1 MKSIFALLI
10 VLSIHSSLASS
21 NVDGYNCRGEESITA
36 SEIESYFQ
44 SLESPI
50 LPESSYG
57 ELTFYHEKEVLI
69 NSFKALFISNKIL
82 DSVLSIFGRRTE
94 NVLSFYRSNY
104 PGDTSC
110 TDVLCAVK
118 SVWGDDLGLKILYAK
133 VKYNFSTS
141 EYTKKGLIRFN
152 SHQLDS
158 IIQGLADIPYEVI
171 QRVEGYGLSKPKIVL
186 GKVRNSWASAVGVG
200 SKVTFNI
207 DIHGPSNDQARDIS
221 WNTQTMRGVLV
232 HEIGH
237 LIHGTG
243 GLLSKFKK
251 EVNLDCKISAYAE
264 TNIKEDFAETFRA
277 FVYNSSELQRQ
288 CPEKYQ
294 FMRDHVFF
302 GISELK
308 GGSCI

>member
-1 MKSIFALLI
+1 MKSIFAFLI
-10 VLSIHSSLASS
+10 ALSIHSSFASS
-21 NVDGYNCRGEESITA
+21 NVSGYNCRGEESITA

-44 SLESPI
+44 ELESPI

-57 ELTFYHEKEVLI
+57 DLTFYNEKEILVD
-69 NSFKALFISNKIL
+69 SFKTLFISNKIL

-104 PGDTSC
+104 PGDTNC

-118 SVWGDDLGLKILYAK
+118 SVWGDDLGPKILYAK

-141 EYTKKGLIRFN
+141 EYTKKGLVRFN
-152 SHQLDS
+152 THQLDS
-158 IIQGLADIPYEVI
+158 IIQGLSDIPYEVL

-186 GKVRNSWASAVGVG
+186 GRVRDSWASAVGVG
-200 SKVTFNI
+200 SKVTFNME
-207 DIHGPSNDQARDIS
+207 IHNPSNDQAGTIS
-221 WNTQTMRGVLV
+221 WNTETMRGVLV

-251 EVNLDCKISAYAE
+251 EVDLDCKISAYAE
-264 TNIKEDFAETFRA
+264 TNNKEDFAETFRA
-277 FVYNSSELQRQ
+277 FVFNSSELQRQ
-288 CPEKYQ
+288 CPDKYQ
-294 FMRDHVFF
+294 FMRNRVFY

-308 GGSCI
+308 DGGCL